1 MIRISSPGLQQKKE
15 YDPYRHCGVMK
26 PDNTPCLRKL
36 DCKQH
41 SVQAK
46 RDVSGRSM
54 MFDDLNKLQKGEIL
68 PPPPTEAPVDEQG
81 PPADPDVEAATA
93 PVASTSGASPAVLPV
108 KPKKG
113 RKKHAEARRLAA
125 NGQEPQGPGAMD
137 HDALVQAI
145 KTHTLYNAQ
154 IARNRMYGLLSAAPI
169 EEVRPGKAVPLPKDE
184 ADTSHQ
190 SRAEQ
195 VDGNGS
201 HNPGSQ
207 QPEPLPFMPDFG
219 QAGKSKAK
227 PPGTTK
233 GTMRF
238 QTFAGGATSGYWHGD
253 RRRMMAAENTMNEI
267 FKQMRRHRSEAAE
280 NPEPKA
286 EMT

>member
-1 MIRISSPGLQQKKE
+1 
-15 YDPYRHCGVMK
+15 MK
-26 PDNTPCLRKL
+26 PDNTACLRKL

-46 RDVSGRSM
+46 RDVTGRSM
-54 MFDDLNKLQKGEIL
+54 SFDDLNKLQKGEVL
-68 PPPPTEAPVDEQG
+68 PVPPTESAADDQG
-81 PPADPDVEAATA
+81 PPIDVEAVVPTA
-93 PVASTSGASPAVLPV
+93 PVASTSTAAPASAPV

-113 RKKHAEARRLAA
+113 RKRHAEARRLAA
-125 NGQEPQGPGAMD
+125 NGQEPQGPGALD

-145 KTHTLYNAQ
+145 KMHSRYNAQ
-154 IARNRMYGLLSAAPI
+154 IARNRMYGLLTAAPV
-169 EEVRPGKAVPLPKDE
+169 EEARSSKPVPLPKEEPDASQQTQTE
-184 ADTSHQ
+184 P
-190 SRAEQ
+190 
-195 VDGNGS
+195 VDGSGS
-201 HNPGSQ
+201 VKPGSQ
-207 QPEPLPFMPDFG
+207 QPEPLPVMPDFG
-219 QAGKSKAK
+219 QSGKVKAK

-267 FKQMRRHRSEAAE
+267 FKQMRRHRHEAD

>member
-1 MIRISSPGLQQKKE
+1 LSQKKE
-15 YDPYRHCGVMK
+15 YDPDRHCGVMK

-54 MFDDLNKLQKGEIL
+54 SFDDLNKLQKGETL
-68 PPPPTEAPVDEQG
+68 PPPPTETPVNEQG
-81 PPADPDVEAATA
+81 QGPSAIPDAAAATA
-93 PVASTSGASPAVLPV
+93 LVASTSAGPSAVPPV

-125 NGQEPQGPGAMD
+125 NGQEPQGPGALD

-145 KTHTLYNAQ
+145 KTHTRYNAQ
-154 IARNRMYGLLSAAPI
+154 IARNRMYGLLTAAPV
-169 EEVRPGKAVPLPKDE
+169 EEVRPSRTAQPHKDDAENPQQPK
-184 ADTSHQ
+184 S
-190 SRAEQ
+190 EQ
-195 VDGNGS
+195 VDGNGM
-201 HNPGSQ
+201 HHPGSQ
-207 QPEPLPFMPDFG
+207 QPDPLPVMPDFG
-219 QAGKSKAK
+219 AQAGKGKAK

-267 FKQMRRHRSEAAE
+267 FKQMRRHRTEAAAAAE

-286 EMT
+286 EMA